1 MVTLPNKFPITVH
14 HACLTLTL
22 TLPVQSAVSNHST
35 KADNQTPC
43 TTSQGIHRHAL
54 QNHPAKHNHAAINN
68 KLQKL

>member
-22 TLPVQSAVSNHST
+22 PVQSAVSKHST
-35 KADNQTPC
+35 KADKQTSC
-43 TTSQGIHRHAL
+43 TSQDIHRHAL
-54 QNHPAKHNHAAINN
+54 KNHPAKHNHAAMNN